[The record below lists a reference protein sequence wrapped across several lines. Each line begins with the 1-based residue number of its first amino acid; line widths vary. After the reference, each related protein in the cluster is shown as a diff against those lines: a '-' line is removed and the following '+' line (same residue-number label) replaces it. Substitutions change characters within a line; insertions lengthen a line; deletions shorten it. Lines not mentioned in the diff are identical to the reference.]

1 MSIERKG
8 DPLAGGDRER
18 ARIVDF
24 WRAVELFEPQKVE
37 RPDPRSDTPVHG
49 VEPGLPLPW
58 EAEHPVRRLPLPRN
72 RVRRHR
78 VYLGV
83 FQSKETDEILARA
96 FGADPRPRDERPRG
110 EAALAA
116 FEVDEHGQALLSSQA
131 LSTCGWAIGR
141 TISPGPR
148 SRRWLEGF
156 EGTEERFGELYD
168 WLTAGPGTAPTKAIL
183 SLVDGGL
190 LSAPLVELWEAVRT
204 SLKASAEVTGSLS
217 LPEADLEVSASAEAS
232 LDGTAGRPPVSD
244 PGEHGRVLRYR
255 ELEALLRVVS
265 TLLGV
270 QRHLHL
276 EIRVKSHSVH
286 VKDHEAELEHQ
297 RFLLE
302 QMRGEHDIQGDPF
315 SDSTDTPILNSFI
328 AQDLVTV
335 SEAVRGKEYG
345 RALRAYLSSAS
356 EIAALRKQ
364 DVREEGAE
372 AIRRVHPALSPAGRW
387 PAKDTHPLVLS
398 QQIAV
403 NTITGTL
410 AESTGILAVNGPPG
424 TGKTT
429 LLRDLVAQVVVDR
442 ALVLSKFT
450 KPWEAFAGRTGWGAG
465 HTRVAFPR
473 LRPELAGFEIVV
485 ASANNGAVDNV
496 TKEIP
501 SREAVDDRWKHA
513 DHFAATAT
521 NLLDDGQEAWGTL
534 AAQLGNAGNRHKF
547 VNRFWWGNRA
557 DRTQSPHGMR
567 DLLKK
572 LDLADRAD
580 SQAGQK
586 QWREAIATFRRALRE
601 RDRLVTERAE
611 VARLLEALPSA
622 EKRVREA
629 EDHHRVCEES
639 AARARSEHA
648 TAEKLHSESDRALR
662 EVESERSRHWEFKPG
677 FWDVLFSL
685 GRRLREWQHTD
696 DEILARLRPA
706 KEHERER
713 ARSVAETAR
722 AHESAEHGLTEAE
735 RRRRKVTEELRSLE
749 SSVEQADRRWPG
761 HVPTEEATRDDT
773 ARELSAPWSD
783 PELTR
788 ARTEVFL
795 AALKLHE
802 SFVRAVPGK
811 MAQVLRAATD
821 ALSGRAKGAKDED
834 VREAMRG
841 LFLVVPVVSST
852 FASFARTFRAF
863 DSESLGWLLVDEA
876 GQATPQQVVGA
887 LWRSQRAV
895 VVGDPLQLEPV
906 STLSLPAQEH
916 LAAHFRVAQRWL
928 PAATSVQALSDAV
941 TPLGTLL
948 ERDGGEPLWVG
959 SPLRVHRRCDDPMF
973 TISNSVAY
981 GGMMVF
987 GTPPRKELSLP
998 PSQWVNVPASTAEGH
1013 WRPAEGDRLEWLLDG
1028 LREQYGH
1035 PMDDVFVLAP
1045 FRTVADQVRKISGEH
1060 GVRFDRTGTIH
1071 TSQGKEASVVVF
1083 VLGGALNRDGA
1094 LNWASQTPN
1103 LLNVAASRA
1112 KRRLYV
1118 IGDHQAWSGRFHFQV
1133 LGNHLP
1139 LRKPSG

>member
-1 MSIERKG
+1 
-8 DPLAGGDRER
+8 
-18 ARIVDF
+18 V
-24 WRAVELFEPQKVE
+24 
-37 RPDPRSDTPVHG
+37 
-49 VEPGLPLPW
+49 
-58 EAEHPVRRLPLPRN
+58 
-72 RVRRHR
+72 
-78 VYLGV
+78 
-83 FQSKETDEILARA
+83 
-96 FGADPRPRDERPRG
+96 
-110 EAALAA
+110 
-116 FEVDEHGQALLSSQA
+116 
-131 LSTCGWAIGR
+131 C
-141 TISPGPR
+141 
-148 SRRWLEGF
+148 
-156 EGTEERFGELYD
+156 
-168 WLTAGPGTAPTKAIL
+168 
-183 SLVDGGL
+183 
-190 LSAPLVELWEAVRT
+190 
-204 SLKASAEVTGSLS
+204 
-217 LPEADLEVSASAEAS
+217 
-232 LDGTAGRPPVSD
+232 D

-255 ELEALLRVVS
+255 ELDALLRVVAA
-265 TLLGV
+265 LLGV
-270 QRHLHL
+270 QQRLRL

-286 VKDHEAELEHQ
+286 IKDHEAELEHQ
-297 RFLLE
+297 KFLLE
-302 QMRGEHDIQGDPF
+302 QLRGDHDVPGDPF
-315 SDSTDTPILNSFI
+315 SDTTDAPILNSFI

-335 SEAVRGKEYG
+335 SEAVRKKEYG
-345 RALRAYLSSAS
+345 RALREYLSSDA
-356 EIAALRKQ
+356 ETAALRKT
-364 DVREEGAE
+364 DVRKEKAG
-372 AIRRVHPALSPAGRW
+372 AIRRVHPTLSPAGRW

-398 QQIAV
+398 QQVAV
-403 NTITGTL
+403 NSITEALTDH
-410 AESTGILAVNGPPG
+410 SGIFAVNGPPG

-450 KPWEAFAGRTGWGAG
+450 NPWEAFAGWTGWGSG

-473 LRPELAGFEIVV
+473 PHPDLAGFEIVV

-501 SREAVDDRWKHA
+501 AREAIDDRWKHA

-521 NLLDDGQEAWGTL
+521 NLLDDDQEAWGTL
-534 AAQLGNAGNRHKF
+534 AAQLGNASNRHKF

-580 SQAGQK
+580 PQPGQK
-586 QWREAIATFRRALRE
+586 RWREAIAAFRRALRE
-601 RDRLVTERAE
+601 RDRLVAERAE
-611 VARLLEALPSA
+611 VARLLEVLPSA
-622 EKRVREA
+622 RRHVRDA
-629 EDHHRVCEES
+629 HNRYRICQES
-639 AARARSEHA
+639 AGRARSEHA
-648 TAEKLHSESDRALR
+648 TAEKLHSEADRMLR
-662 EVESERSRHWEFKPG
+662 EVEAERSRHWEFKPG
-677 FWDVLFSL
+677 FWDFLLSL
-685 GRRLREWQHTD
+685 GRRFREWQRTD
-696 DEILARLRPA
+696 DEILTRLRPA
-706 KEHERER
+706 QAREQER
-713 ARSVAETAR
+713 AGVKSEAER
-722 AHESAEHGLTEAE
+722 AHKSAEHDLSEAGQHL
-735 RRRRKVTEELRSLE
+735 RKATEELRALE
-749 SSVEQADRRWPG
+749 AAVEQAERRWPG
-761 HVPTEEATRDDT
+761 YVPTEEATRDDT

-802 SFVRAVPGK
+802 AFVRAVPGK
-811 MAQVLRAATD
+811 MAKVLRAATD
-821 ALSGRAKGAKDED
+821 ALAGRARGAKDED

-852 FASFARTFRAF
+852 FASFARTFKAF
-863 DSESLGWLLVDEA
+863 GSESLGWLLVDEA

-887 LWRSQRAV
+887 LWRSRRAV

-916 LAAHFRVAQRWL
+916 LAAHFKVARRWL
-928 PAATSVQALSDAV
+928 PASTSVQALSDAV

-948 ERDGGEPLWVG
+948 ERDEGEPLWVG

-987 GTPPRKELSLP
+987 GTPPRKELPLP
-998 PSQWVNVPASTAEGH
+998 PSQWVHVPASTAEGN
-1013 WRPAEGDRLEWLLDG
+1013 WRPAEGKKLRWLLKG
-1028 LREQYGH
+1028 LREEYGH

-1045 FRTVADQVRKISGEH
+1045 FRAVADKLPKIAGEY

-1083 VLGGALNRDGA
+1083 VLGGSPDRGGA
-1094 LNWASQTPN
+1094 LNWASETPN

-1118 IGDHQAWSGRFHFQV
+1118 IGDHGAWSGRFHFQV

-1139 LRKPSG
+1139 LREEPRRR